1 MDNPYM
7 GSWRIIEMEQWDQD
21 FIDMVMPGYIS
32 FDDKDS
38 GEFHFGAVHGFIDYR
53 IEPYGESQRLEFSWE
68 GEDEMDPAS
77 GRGWALIKDEQLHGK
92 LYFYDGDESGF
103 VATRQS

>member
-1 MDNPYM
+1 
-7 GSWRIIEMEQWDQD
+7 
-21 FIDMVMPGYIS
+21 MVMPGYIT
-32 FDDKDS
+32 FDNQDS

-77 GRGWALIKDEQLHGK
+77 GRGWALIK
-92 LYFYDGDESGF
+92 
-103 VATRQS
+103 V